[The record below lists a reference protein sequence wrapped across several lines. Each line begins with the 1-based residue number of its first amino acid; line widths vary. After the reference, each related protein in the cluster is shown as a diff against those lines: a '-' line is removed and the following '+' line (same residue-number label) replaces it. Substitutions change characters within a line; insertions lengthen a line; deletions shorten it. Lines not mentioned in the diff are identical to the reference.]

1 VVFLLPRII
10 RGYADMDEPT
20 RRKYE
25 YLEQM
30 TEEQDVRNPES
41 VPPPIQEW
49 DFIVPGREP
58 PETQL
63 EETEAP

>member
-1 VVFLLPRII
+1 
-10 RGYADMDEPT
+10 MDEPT

-30 TEEQDVRNPES
+30 TEEQNVRDPES

-49 DFIVPGREP
+49 DFIVPGGDQ
-58 PETQL
+58 PEAQQG
-63 EETEAP
+63 ETGSQ